1 MAILGKIRERSLFLI
16 IIIAM
21 ALFAFV
27 LTGLFDA
34 NSPLFNKTTN
44 NIGEINGETI
54 SREDFAQLVDQQRAR
69 SGNRSSQLQNVKTA
83 WDNLVREKVYKT
95 QLEKSGIVVGEKD
108 VWDEVLKQPFIQN
121 SPLFKNEAGL
131 FDEEKLKEYIATLK
145 DNASEDEQSEAQ
157 WLGWLEYER
166 NIKSNLELN
175 TYSNLIKV
183 GLGATLKEG
192 ERDYLDKNTKLDLEY
207 VHIPFSSIADS
218 LVTVTDDEI
227 KEYVK
232 AHKED
237 YKSEASRNI
246 SFVKFDIKATPED
259 EAVIEA
265 DLKKMI
271 NDREEYSTA
280 AKSNVKITGFIN
292 SDNDAQFFRDYNSD
306 TPLDEAFYTKTR
318 IVPAIKDTIFSFNKG
333 EVYGPYKDGEY
344 FKLTKVADV
353 KQLPD
358 SVKSRHILIPF
369 LGSRGADATITQT
382 EEEAKSTADS
392 LLTILKSDKSKF
404 ETFVNDYSSDRAS
417 ISKGGKYDWYP
428 YTQMVPEFRD
438 FTFEGNVGDLG
449 VIKTAFG
456 FHIIEIEGQKNL
468 QTALKLSTFS
478 RKIEASEETENAI
491 FEKAETF
498 ASELTSG
505 KDIIE
510 LAKENSYTVQPVN
523 GLKELDERVSTLGD
537 QRQIIK
543 WLFENST
550 DENDTKRFD
559 IDGGYAIVKLVKKN
573 KKGLAIGNS
582 KSTIRNILIT
592 DKKAQII
599 KDKIKNSDASLD
611 AIANTFNSKVNTS
624 RAVSVSSPVLPSIG
638 RVPNLINVLA
648 SLDADKL
655 YTGIESENA
664 IFAVKITKKE
674 KPSNIDNFKS
684 FASTI
689 ERQLQ
694 GRGSKAYEVLKK
706 SADIED
712 NRAVFY

>member
-34 NSPLFNKTTN
+34 NSPLFNKSTN

-69 SGNRSSQLQNVKTA
+69 SGNRTSQLQNVKTA
-83 WDNLVREKVYKT
+83 WDNLVREKVYET

-108 VWDEVLKQPFIQN
+108 VWDEILKQPFIQN

-131 FDEEKLKEYIATLK
+131 FNEEKLKEYIATLK
-145 DNASEDEQSEAQ
+145 DNAGEDEQSNAQ

-192 ERDYLDKNTKLDLEY
+192 ERDYTDKNTKLDIEY

-227 KEYVK
+227 KNYVR

-259 EAVIEA
+259 EAVIKA
-265 DLKKMI
+265 NLKKLI
-271 NDREEYSTA
+271 NDRDEYSSA
-280 AKSNVKITGFIN
+280 AKTNVKITGFIN
-292 SDNDAQFFRDYNSD
+292 ATDDSQFFRDNSSD

-318 IVPAIKDTIFSFNKG
+318 IVPSIKDTIFSFEKG
-333 EVYGPYKDGEY
+333 AVYGPYKDGEY
-344 FKLTKVADV
+344 YKLTKVVDI

-369 LGSRGADATITQT
+369 LGSRSADATITQT
-382 EEEAKSTADS
+382 EDQAKTTADS
-392 LLTILKSDKSKF
+392 LLTILKRDKSKF
-404 ETFVNDYSSDRAS
+404 ESFVTNFSSDKAS
-417 ISKGGKYDWYP
+417 ISKGGEYDWYP

-438 FTFEGNVGDLG
+438 FTFEGKIGDLG
-449 VIKTAFG
+449 VVKTAFG

-468 QTALKLSTFS
+468 QSALKLATFS

-498 ASELTSG
+498 ASELTNTN
-505 KDIIE
+505 DIVE
-510 LAKENSYTVQPVN
+510 LAKEDSYTVQPVN

-537 QRQIIK
+537 QRQVIK
-543 WLFENST
+543 WIFEKST
-550 DENDTKRFD
+550 NENDSKRFD
-559 IDGGYAIVKLVKKN
+559 TDNGYAVVKLIKKN

-582 KSTIRNILIT
+582 KASIRNILINEKKT
-592 DKKAQII
+592 QLIEDKL
-599 KDKIKNSDASLD
+599 KNADSNLQE
-611 AIANTFNSKVNTS
+611 IANLFNSKVNTS
-624 RAVSVSSPVLPSIG
+624 KAISVSSPVLPSIG
-638 RVPNLINVLA
+638 RVPQLINVLRL
-648 SLDADKL
+648 LDVDKV
-655 YTGIESENA
+655 YSGIKSNNA
-664 IFAVKITKKE
+664 IYAVKIIKKE
-674 KPSNIDNFKS
+674 NPAIIDNFKN
-684 FASTI
+684 FASSI
-689 ERQLQ
+689 ERKLQ
-694 GRGSKAYEVLKK
+694 TRSNKAYEALKK
-706 SADIED
+706 SASIED